1 MIFCR
6 QIPLILRQKSSY
18 QRTQLLKKGRILRQG
33 RHVIKGNEI
42 RGISDERRKWFITE
56 ANTSGEERRGNT
68 YHKNNCKTGS
78 QVIKETEIR
87 GAYAEMRQWFITDTS
102 TSVEERR
109 ENVHQNNLNR
119 TRSGYREVKLLME
132 MKAVGHPLRGASD
145 LSQRQALV
153 STDKIIYNGEKAET
167 GPSIY

>member
-1 MIFCR
+1 MPTPRCASALS
-6 QIPLILRQKSSY
+6 QIQALVS
-18 QRTQLLKKGRILRQG
+18 
-33 RHVIKGNEI
+33 
-42 RGISDERRKWFITE
+42 RRE
-56 ANTSGEERRGNT
+56 G
-68 YHKNNCKTGS
+68 
-78 QVIKETEIR
+78 
-87 GAYAEMRQWFITDTS
+87 
-102 TSVEERR
+102 